1 MVGAGV
7 VRADGPLTTR
17 RRVHLHIVRHLVG
30 FGEEKEA
37 GTLTQ
42 NKVPPY
48 LGVFLQI
55 RLNAVRMLLKM
66 EDDILG
72 VGLVTV

>member
-1 MVGAGV
+1 
-7 VRADGPLTTR
+7 
-17 RRVHLHIVRHLVG
+17 VRHLVG

-55 RLNAVRMLLKM
+55 RLNAVWMLLKM
-66 EDDILG
+66 EDDVLW
-72 VGLVTV
+72 VGLVAV